1 MQSDINAVNRSYHQ
15 YKFIVDGEW
24 RHDETQPFMPDP
36 LGNVNN
42 WLFVRRPE
50 QTSQNQGILSTSSQ
64 QLQSPQQQPQPHLQ
78 QLTQG
83 SAALQHPSQAQHSQ
97 HNLQHAASQ
106 QHQQPQHQQ
115 SPLAATTSSLSNHS
129 DVDMQN
135 ADSTSLSDASNTP
148 MQADEP
154 GYTRKKIKDF
164 LCSHSIY
171 ELIPES
177 GKVVLL
183 DIELPVRQAF
193 HALHEQG
200 VAAASLW
207 DAQAAQ
213 VAGIISAS
221 DFIHILRRLRSSVNS
236 GAHPRTEEEMDQHT
250 IRGLREE
257 AANDGRP
264 FRRLVY
270 VKPEEHL
277 DVLVERLVAN
287 EVSSAPC
294 LTTEPDGQEIC
305 TLLHVATFGSILACL
320 LRHFRSSLASL
331 PLLSQPVG
339 NLPIGTWSPASRQ
352 AQQEEGSMPEGEEGR
367 DRRQIRKMQCVRPST
382 ALTTA
387 LGLLLET
394 GVSSLPVTDEKGALL
409 DLYARSD
416 ITTLCRGNNY
426 NRLQW
431 EDVTVGQA
439 LALTARPASPEPSHH
454 RTPSSPGVALQGVQ
468 SVPSISDSPQPDQR
482 LHWCTP
488 RDPLRL
494 IVERLATPSVRRIF
508 VLDPES
514 KVVEGII
521 SLSDLA
527 AYLFQ

>member
-1 MQSDINAVNRSYHQ
+1 MSAYFVPTRFTWQFGGQVVHLCGSFTRWVETVPMASDESTPGVFAVVVHLPPGYHQ

-50 QTSQNQGILSTSSQ
+50 QSQTQGILSSSSQ
-64 QLQSPQQQPQPHLQ
+64 QLQSPQHQPQPQLQ

-83 SAALQHPSQAQHSQ
+83 SSPLSHPSQAQHSQ
-97 HNLQHAASQ
+97 HNLQHASSQ
-106 QHQQPQHQQ
+106 QHQQQHPHP
-115 SPLAATTSSLSNHS
+115 SLAATTSSLSNHS
-129 DVDMQN
+129 D
-135 ADSTSLSDASNTP
+135 
-148 MQADEP
+148 
-154 GYTRKKIKDF
+154 
-164 LCSHSIY
+164 
-171 ELIPES
+171 
-177 GKVVLL
+177 
-183 DIELPVRQAF
+183 
-193 HALHEQG
+193 
-200 VAAASLW
+200 
-207 DAQAAQ
+207 

-221 DFIHILRRLRSSVNS
+221 DFIHILRRLRSSVSS
-236 GAHPRTEEEMDQHT
+236 GANPASEEEMDQHT

-257 AANDGRP
+257 AANDNRP
-264 FRRLVY
+264 FRQLIY

-277 DVLVERLVAN
+277 DVLVQRLFAN

-294 LTTEPDGQEIC
+294 LTTEPDGHEVC
-305 TLLHVATFGSILACL
+305 TLLHVATFGSVIACL
-320 LRHFRSSLASL
+320 LRHFRASLASL

-339 NLPIGTWSPASRQ
+339 NLPIGTWAPTSGQ
-352 AQQEEGSMPEGEEGR
+352 AQQEEGTMPEGDER
-367 DRRQIRKMQCVRPST
+367 QDRRHVREIQSLRPST
-382 ALTTA
+382 SLTTA
-387 LGLLLET
+387 LGLLLES
-394 GVSSLPVTDEKGALL
+394 GASSLPVIDEKGKLL

-416 ITTLCRGNNY
+416 ITTLCKGNSY

-439 LALTARPASPEPSHH
+439 LALTAKPLPTSDPTHRRSAS
-454 RTPSSPGVALQGVQ
+454 SSGTSLQGTQ
-468 SVPSISDSPQPDQR
+468 SSPSISEAPQPDQR

-494 IVERLATPSVRRIF
+494 VVERLATPSVRRIF
-508 VLDPES
+508 VIDPDMQ
-514 KVVEGII
+514 VVEAII

>member
-1 MQSDINAVNRSYHQ
+1 MSIH
-15 YKFIVDGEW
+15 IVLSKPVSS
-24 RHDETQPFMPDP
+24 R
-36 LGNVNN
+36 
-42 WLFVRRPE
+42 
-50 QTSQNQGILSTSSQ
+50 ILSTSSQ

-83 SAALQHPSQAQHSQ
+83 SSALQHPSQAQHSQ

-250 IRGLREE
+250 IRG
-257 AANDGRP
+257 
-264 FRRLVY
+264 
-270 VKPEEHL
+270 
-277 DVLVERLVAN
+277 
-287 EVSSAPC
+287 
-294 LTTEPDGQEIC
+294 
-305 TLLHVATFGSILACL
+305 TLPTMH
-320 LRHFRSSLASL
+320 
-331 PLLSQPVG
+331 
-339 NLPIGTWSPASRQ
+339 SP
-352 AQQEEGSMPEGEEGR
+352 SMPLQRTVAE
-367 DRRQIRKMQCVRPST
+367 
-382 ALTTA
+382 
-387 LGLLLET
+387 
-394 GVSSLPVTDEKGALL
+394 
-409 DLYARSD
+409 SD
-416 ITTLCRGNNY
+416 CC
-426 NRLQW
+426 
-431 EDVTVGQA
+431 
-439 LALTARPASPEPSHH
+439 SMH
-454 RTPSSPGVALQGVQ
+454 
-468 SVPSISDSPQPDQR
+468 
-482 LHWCTP
+482 
-488 RDPLRL
+488 
-494 IVERLATPSVRRIF
+494 
-508 VLDPES
+508 
-514 KVVEGII
+514 
-521 SLSDLA
+521 
-527 AYLFQ
+527 